1 MNGQRLAAHAPLLM
15 LPVLL
20 ALIVGMAAP
29 AARAG
34 QVRLEVALSN
44 GKVLADQKQT
54 AYLRVAMT
62 GFEMAGTGHR
72 TPANVCIVLDRSGS
86 MQGEKIAK
94 AKEAA
99 IMVVDRLNPDDII
112 SVVAYD
118 SSVTVLV
125 PATKA
130 FDKEPIR
137 RAIRGLEANTST
149 ALFAGVSMGAAELR
163 KFLGKDR
170 VNRIILLSDGQANV
184 GPSAPGALGELGA
197 ALIREGISV
206 TTIGLGA
213 DYNED
218 LMTALAQKS
227 DGNHMFAEKASDL
240 TAAFESEFGS
250 VAAVVA
256 QEVRTS
262 IRCADG
268 VRPVR
273 AVGREADIAGQNVT
287 FYLNQLYSRQE
298 RYLVLEVELPPGPA
312 GTSREVASVEVNY
325 ANMASKTADHLT
337 GSTSVA
343 YTASPAEV
351 EASVNAAVMTAAVY
365 QIGAEQNVLGMR
377 LRDQGKVEE
386 GIKVLQQNERWL
398 VDNGAKLKNE
408 ELTTYGKVNGSI
420 AVTWSA
426 KPGEGQQPYAEQR
439 KQMREQQYGIQNNL
453 SSSIKK

>member
-1 MNGQRLAAHAPLLM
+1 
-15 LPVLL
+15 
-20 ALIVGMAAP
+20 
-29 AARAG
+29 
-34 QVRLEVALSN
+34 
-44 GKVLADQKQT
+44 
-54 AYLRVAMT
+54 MT
-62 GFEMAGTGHR
+62 GFEMAGTGRR

-94 AKEAA
+94 AREAA
-99 IMVVDRLNPDDII
+99 GMVVDRLNPDDII

-118 SSVTVLV
+118 SGVTVLV

-130 FDKEPIR
+130 VDKESIR
-137 RAIRGLEANTST
+137 GAIRGIEANAST
-149 ALFAGVSMGAAELR
+149 ALFAGVSMGAAEVR
-163 KFLGKDR
+163 KFLAKDR

-184 GPSAPGALGELGA
+184 GPSAPGTLGELGA

-240 TAAFESEFGS
+240 AAAFESEYGS

-256 QEVRTS
+256 QEVRAN

-273 AVGREADIAGQNVT
+273 ALGREADIAGQNVT
-287 FYLNQLYSRQE
+287 FYLNQLYSQQE

-312 GTSREVASVEVNY
+312 GSSREVAAVDVTY

-343 YTASPAEV
+343 YTDSPVEV
-351 EASVNAAVMTAAVY
+351 EAGVNAAVMTAAVY
-365 QIGAEQNVLGMR
+365 QIGAEQNVLAMR

-386 GIKVLQQNERWL
+386 GIRVLQQNAAYL
-398 VDNGAKLKNE
+398 DSNAVKLKSE
-408 ELTTYGKVNGSI
+408 KLRIYGTENGSI
-420 AVTWSA
+420 AVTWTGQ
-426 KPGEGQQPYAEQR
+426 PGGNTPSYTEQR
-439 KQMREQQYGIQNNL
+439 KQMREQQYSIQNNL
-453 SSSIKK
+453 NSMKK